1 MLEVKNLFKNFG
13 KIKVLKD
20 INLKIEKK
28 DIIVIIGPSG
38 SGKSTLLRCINE
50 LEKPTKGEILFE
62 GKLVTNIDSHR
73 KKVGMIFQ
81 HFNLFPHL
89 TVLENL
95 TIAPIKLKLKKKEE
109 AEKDAKS
116 LLKDVNLMDKID
128 VYPNNLSGGQK
139 QRVAILRTLM
149 MEPSMILADEPT
161 SALDPEMV
169 GEVLELMQKLAK
181 DVYTMVVVSH
191 EMKFARNVA
200 TKIIFMD
207 EGRIIETGTPEE
219 IFEHPK
225 NERLKEFLSKIK

>member
-181 DVYTMVVVSH
+181 DGYTMVVVSH

-225 NERLKEFLSKIK
+225 NER

>member
-95 TIAPIKLKLKKKEE
+95 TIAPIKLKLKNKEE

-181 DVYTMVVVSH
+181 DGYTMVVVSH

-207 EGRIIETGTPEE
+207 EG
-219 IFEHPK
+219 
-225 NERLKEFLSKIK
+225 

>member
-169 GEVLELMQKLAK
+169 GEVLELMQKLA
-181 DVYTMVVVSH
+181 
-191 EMKFARNVA
+191 
-200 TKIIFMD
+200 
-207 EGRIIETGTPEE
+207 
-219 IFEHPK
+219 
-225 NERLKEFLSKIK
+225 

>member
-95 TIAPIKLKLKKKEE
+95 TIAPIKLKLKNKEE

-181 DVYTMVVVSH
+181 DGYTMVVVSH

>member
-13 KIKVLKD
+13 KVKVLKD

-181 DVYTMVVVSH
+181 DGYTMVVVSH

>member
-181 DVYTMVVVSH
+181 DGYTMVVVSH